1 MTAGARRTRARRS
14 GPAAGTGAPSPHL
27 APGPA
32 AAAGAVGMALA
43 AATAGPTAAVALAA
57 IAAGTATAIRW
68 HSASRD
74 RVRRATQLPQA
85 LDALA
90 TSLRSGASLPVALDE
105 AATSLEAPLRGELRA
120 LAVSAARGRPV
131 TAVLDDWTTEH
142 DDASTCL
149 ASTALVLAT
158 VVGSAPARAL
168 DGVAATLRER
178 LDLAAER
185 RTLSAQARASAL
197 VLSVAPVA
205 FALVLMAA
213 DTPAATF
220 LLTTPAG
227 WTCLAV
233 GVTLD
238 AAGAWW
244 MHNLTKA
251 TES

>member
-1 MTAGARRTRARRS
+1 
-14 GPAAGTGAPSPHL
+14 
-27 APGPA
+27 
-32 AAAGAVGMALA
+32 VGLALA
-43 AATAGPTAAVALAA
+43 AATAGPAAAAGLAA
-57 IAAGTATAIRW
+57 IAAGTAVAIRW
-68 HSASRD
+68 HGATRE
-74 RVRRATQLPQA
+74 RTRRAAQLPQA

-105 AATSLEAPLRGELRA
+105 AATSLDAPLGDELRA
-120 LAVSAARGRPV
+120 LALSAARGRPV
-131 TAVLDDWTTEH
+131 TAVLDDWTTDH
-142 DDASTCL
+142 GDTGTRL

-158 VVGSAPARAL
+158 VVGSAPARAV

-197 VLSVAPVA
+197 VLSAAPVA

-213 DTPAATF
+213 DTPAAAF

-244 MHNLTKA
+244 MHRLTKV
-251 TES
+251 TQP